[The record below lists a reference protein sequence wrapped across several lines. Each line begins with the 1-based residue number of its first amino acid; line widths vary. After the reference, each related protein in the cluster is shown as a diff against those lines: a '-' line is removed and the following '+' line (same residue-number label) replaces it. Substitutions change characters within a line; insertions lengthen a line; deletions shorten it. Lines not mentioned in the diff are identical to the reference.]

1 MTLTRTLFLFFA
13 IATGCSRDSQQTPPV
28 DLGSGELDLAVPADL
43 LRPDL
48 ATADL
53 AAKRGWTQVFASSG
67 LRLNSVWGSSA
78 GDVYAVGL
86 QGTIFHSSGDDVWSQ
101 QKMGRKFELTSV
113 SGSSAKDVYAVE
125 SESVLHSTGDGVWSV
140 VSGIQNE
147 SAASFRQVFLTSP
160 NSVYVAGSTS
170 KAVPAYPTGGIN
182 ILRWADRTATREY
195 ARAEHAIGGLFGSGS
210 TDLWAVGSYQQGGGT
225 LGMVL
230 HSTGDGVWSQQNFEP
245 DKGILYLG
253 TLSSVWASSKS
264 DVYTAAGFQFVGG
277 SGGIFRC
284 AGRGTDW
291 RRETDPKNPPF
302 IYALW
307 GSGPADVWAVGFVK
321 DGPNYNGLVLRSK
334 GDGQWAP
341 DPDLPA
347 AKLVGLPL
355 SGIWG
360 SRYGD
365 VYIVGQSGVILHKRE

>member
-1 MTLTRTLFLFFA
+1 
-13 IATGCSRDSQQTPPV
+13 
-28 DLGSGELDLAVPADL
+28 
-43 LRPDL
+43 
-48 ATADL
+48 
-53 AAKRGWTQVFASSG
+53 
-67 LRLNSVWGSSA
+67 
-78 GDVYAVGL
+78 
-86 QGTIFHSSGDDVWSQ
+86 
-101 QKMGRKFELTSV
+101 MGREFELTSV

-125 SESVLHSTGDGVWSV
+125 SESVLHSTETEPGAL
-140 VSGIQNE
+140 
-147 SAASFRQVFLTSP
+147 SAGFRTKARRRFARFLTSP

-253 TLSSVWASSKS
+253 TLTSVWASSKS

-277 SGGIFRC
+277 SGGIFFVVLD
-284 AGRGTDW
+284 AGRTGDGKPTQ
-291 RRETDPKNPPF
+291 RIHRF